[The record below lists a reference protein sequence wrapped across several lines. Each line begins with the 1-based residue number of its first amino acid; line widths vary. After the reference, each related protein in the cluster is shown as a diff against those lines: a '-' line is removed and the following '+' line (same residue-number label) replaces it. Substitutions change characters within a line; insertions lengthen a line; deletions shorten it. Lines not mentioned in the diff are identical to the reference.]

1 MGPKG
6 QGISVEEMALDV
18 GQATLAATNLL
29 TWRLMNWSL
38 QRGKRKGLFFLGG
51 GLQKVGQSF
60 CTNGLGSRF
69 ASLYGRA
76 TLDSLDKLSKR
87 LDGAFPVSKRDG
99 TL

>member
-38 QRGKRKGLFFLGG
+38 QRGKRKGFFLGEG
-51 GLQKVGQSF
+51 GF
-60 CTNGLGSRF
+60 
-69 ASLYGRA
+69 
-76 TLDSLDKLSKR
+76 KR
-87 LDGAFPVSKRDG
+87 LAKAFVRMGRVPILHRCMDAQ
-99 TL
+99 L

>member
-1 MGPKG
+1 MEIDELEPPKG
-6 QGISVEEMALDV
+6 KE
-18 GQATLAATNLL
+18 
-29 TWRLMNWSL
+29 
-38 QRGKRKGLFFLGG
+38 KRFFFGGG

-60 CTNGLGSRF
+60 CTNGSGSHF